1 MTLNVVAPSST
12 VLASILHVF
21 LNIQPA
27 LDDGSWWL
35 TTAVQ
40 QTSFFIQAALFTP
53 PPGANFK
60 QLAHQAF
67 GPVISAAQKFNISPV
82 FTVQAYPNFL
92 AVHDA
97 FFPSDQPSG
106 APAVLA
112 SRLIP
117 RHVFENSSAT
127 AILAQVSTQPFEVIF
142 NLSESSIEFTC

>member
-1 MTLNVVAPSST
+1 VTLNVAAPSST
-12 VLASILHVF
+12 VLASILQVF

-40 QTSFFIQAALFTP
+40 QTSFFIQAALFSP
-53 PPGANFK
+53 PPGANFT

-67 GPVISAAQKFNISPV
+67 GPVISAAQKLNISPV

-92 AVHDA
+92 ALHDA
-97 FFPSDQPSG
+97 FFPGQPSG

-142 NLSESSIEFTC
+142 NLSESSMEFTC